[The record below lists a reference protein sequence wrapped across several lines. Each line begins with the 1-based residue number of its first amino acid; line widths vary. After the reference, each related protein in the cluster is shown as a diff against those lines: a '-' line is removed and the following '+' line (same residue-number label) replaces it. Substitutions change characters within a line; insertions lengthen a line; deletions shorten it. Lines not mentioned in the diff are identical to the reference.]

1 MRRIV
6 LLPALLILIAL
17 AGCGSSKSSS
27 TTSSKP
33 SKTKSSSQTTSSP
46 QTTSSS
52 AGTGKS
58 LTLSEKEYSITP
70 SHPTVSSGMVRITVR
85 NVGHTVHALEVE
97 GAGPGGKDVRSSNIQ
112 PGSTTTMMV
121 SLKRGKSYEFYC
133 PVDGHKSLGM
143 KGEMKVRS
151 SASASSGSSGGSSG

>member
-6 LLPALLILIAL
+6 FLPALLIVIAV

-33 SKTKSSSQTTSSP
+33 SKTKSSSQTTSS
-46 QTTSSS
+46 SGGS
-52 AGTGKS
+52 GKS

-70 SHPTVSSGMVRITVR
+70 SHPTVPSGTVRITVR

-112 PGSTTTMMV
+112 PGSTTTVMV
-121 SLKRGKSYEFYC
+121 NLKRGKSYEFYC

-143 KGEMKVRS
+143 KGEMKVKS
-151 SASASSGSSGGSSG
+151 SASASSGSSGGSSGGGWG